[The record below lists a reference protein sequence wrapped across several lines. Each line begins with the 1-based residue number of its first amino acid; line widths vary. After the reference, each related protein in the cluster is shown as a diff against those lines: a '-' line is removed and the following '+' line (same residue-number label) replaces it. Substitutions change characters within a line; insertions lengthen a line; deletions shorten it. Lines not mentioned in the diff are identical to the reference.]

1 MELKHPWPLQ
11 LAKVS
16 LPPPRP
22 RCVIVTYQ
30 PPLGF
35 EQGPV
40 DAVHL
45 VVEPAGVAEVVP
57 RAVPPPQRG
66 GHGPTVDT
74 FSPLGIIVKKF
85 CCQDGREG
93 KRLS

>member
-1 MELKHPWPLQ
+1 MGVETPQHLH
-11 LAKVS
+11 LAETS
-16 LPPPRP
+16 LPPPHP
-22 RCVIVTYQ
+22 RCVILTHQ
-30 PPLGF
+30 PPLGL

-74 FSPLGIIVKKF
+74 FSPLRVVIEKF

>member
-1 MELKHPWPLQ
+1 M
-11 LAKVS
+11 S
-16 LPPPRP
+16 L
-22 RCVIVTYQ
+22 TYQ

-35 EQGPV
+35 EEGPV

-57 RAVPPPQRG
+57 RAVPPPQRR
-66 GHGPTVDT
+66 GHGPTVDA
-74 FSPLGIIVKKF
+74 FSPLGIIIKKF

-93 KRLS
+93 EKRLS

>member
-1 MELKHPWPLQ
+1 MLTH
-11 LAKVS
+11 
-16 LPPPRP
+16 
-22 RCVIVTYQ
+22 Q

-57 RAVPPPQRG
+57 RAVPPPERG
-66 GHGPTVDT
+66 GHGPAVDT
-74 FSPLGIIVKKF
+74 LSPLGIVIKKF
-85 CCQDGREG
+85 CCHDGRER
-93 KRLS
+93 KRLG